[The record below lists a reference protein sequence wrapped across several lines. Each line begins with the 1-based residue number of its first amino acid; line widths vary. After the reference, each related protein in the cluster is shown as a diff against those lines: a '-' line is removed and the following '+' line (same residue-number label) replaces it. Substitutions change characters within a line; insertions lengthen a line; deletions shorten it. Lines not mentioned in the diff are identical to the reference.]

1 MHFDKDR
8 ILTALN
14 AAFSAKY
21 YSLAQYVLDA
31 SPYVRPNEE
40 HLLREIRLVAACDR
54 RLADQ
59 LALAI
64 EQLEGVPQLTVIDS
78 AVASLNYLS
87 LQYLADVLLQGLE
100 KQLDLFDRGLALI
113 REIELIGGAE
123 GRMKAEANRVF
134 LELHETTRGQILRLR
149 EILEV
154 SRDTS
159 FPPQTPVPLS

>member
-31 SPYVRPNEE
+31 SPYVRPGEE
-40 HLLREIRLVAACDR
+40 KLLREIRLVATCDR

-59 LALAI
+59 LAQVI

-78 AVASLNYLS
+78 SVAYLNYLS
-87 LQYLADVLLQGLE
+87 LQYLSGVLLQGLQ
-100 KQLDLFDRGLALI
+100 KQQILFDDGLALV
-113 REIELIGGAE
+113 RDVEQVSGEE
-123 GRMKAEANRVF
+123 GRVKAEANRVF

-149 EILEV
+149 EILAE
-154 SRDTS
+154 
-159 FPPQTPVPLS
+159 PLEAPSEPAPASV